1 MPLKNHFKD
10 RRLALGWS
18 LLIFLLLCI
27 PSNGMNENLFI
38 LPHLDKLVHFSLF
51 AVFSFLWG
59 EAKQPN
65 KDRERYS
72 SNLIFITGTL
82 YGIALELMQ
91 QLPFISRTFDYYDM
105 IANSCGCSA
114 IYLFRR
120 LKF

>member
-1 MPLKNHFKD
+1 MPLKNYFKD

-27 PSNGMNENLFI
+27 PSDGMNENLFV

-51 AVFSFLWG
+51 TIFSFLWG
-59 EAKQPN
+59 EAIPLK
-65 KDRERYS
+65 KDRKRYS
-72 SNLIFITGTL
+72 SYLIFITGTL
-82 YGIALELMQ
+82 YGVALEFVQ

-105 IANSCGCSA
+105 IANSCGCSF